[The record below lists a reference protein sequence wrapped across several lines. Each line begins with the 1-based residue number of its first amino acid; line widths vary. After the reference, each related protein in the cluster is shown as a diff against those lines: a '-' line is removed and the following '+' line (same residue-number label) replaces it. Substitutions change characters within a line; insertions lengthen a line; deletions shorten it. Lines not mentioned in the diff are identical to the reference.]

1 MAKSTEALKIAAA
14 RAQLRFA
21 RVAPR
26 KMRLV
31 ADLLRGKTVGEAQK
45 ILKFTRRPSAAPHIE
60 RLLKSAV
67 ANARQNNI
75 TEPEKLYVGRI
86 MVDSGPMAKRFRPR
100 AYGRAARIRKRS
112 SHITMVLTQR

>member
-1 MAKSTEALKIAAA
+1 MAKSNEPVKIAAA

-31 ADLLRGKTVGEAQK
+31 ADLLRGKTVGEALN
-45 ILKFTRRPSAAPHIE
+45 ILKFTRRPSAVPHVE

-75 TEPEKLYVGRI
+75 TEPEQLLVGSI

-112 SHITMVLTQR
+112 SHLTMVLTHS